1 MTEDR
6 GWSLSAYLPVDAGDS
21 LELVRRIWGEID
33 AAQPAYLDW
42 QYADNPAGPVIAAL
56 ARETG
61 SNQLIGQA
69 VQIATRVALASEECR
84 ASICLSVAT
93 DTEWRGLGVFSALL
107 NGASEMSGAAG
118 MACTFAFP
126 NPQSLPSFIKRA
138 GYTDVG
144 AVPLLLRPANVSRLL
159 RKRLGRPTAALAAP
173 LGVFWHTPRPSS
185 PDPNIVIETVE
196 KFDASFNELWR
207 RLKTRHPVMIVR
219 DAAYLN
225 WRFGEAPTRRYVT
238 FAARTAERL
247 AGFIVLRTAPVGPFD
262 AGLVIDF
269 IVEDTPE
276 GRAAGLR
283 LIDRAFAH
291 LRSLPL
297 DLLGTLSLPHTL
309 EYRLLREKGFWPCP
323 KRLEPQ
329 PFRLVA
335 RPYDEPGRLA
345 TKLRNWFV
353 TMGDY
358 DAV

>member
-1 MTEDR
+1 MSLR
-6 GWSLSAYLPVDAGDS
+6 GANGGTPRWLSYCGPRQA
-21 LELVRRIWGEID
+21 VRR
-33 AAQPAYLDW
+33 
-42 QYADNPAGPVIAAL
+42 
-56 ARETG
+56 
-61 SNQLIGQA
+61 
-69 VQIATRVALASEECR
+69 R
-84 ASICLSVAT
+84 ASH
-93 DTEWRGLGVFSALL
+93 R
-107 NGASEMSGAAG
+107 
-118 MACTFAFP
+118 
-126 NPQSLPSFIKRA
+126 
-138 GYTDVG
+138 
-144 AVPLLLRPANVSRLL
+144 
-159 RKRLGRPTAALAAP
+159 
-173 LGVFWHTPRPSS
+173 
-185 PDPNIVIETVE
+185 
-196 KFDASFNELWR
+196 
-207 RLKTRHPVMIVR
+207 
-219 DAAYLN
+219 
-225 WRFGEAPTRRYVT
+225 
-238 FAARTAERL
+238 
-247 AGFIVLRTAPVGPFD
+247 
-262 AGLVIDF
+262 F